1 MTRVTLLQLSA
12 QDGRDLEQSFA
23 AVTESITHSGEA
35 DLYLLP
41 ELWTPGYFAFDDYEG
56 AAEKFDVA
64 TTFLSDIAR
73 NASAYVHGGSLLE
86 EREGELFNC
95 SVLFDRSGQLIA
107 QYRKI
112 HLFGYGSREQELLT
126 PGERPTVIDTDFG
139 RVGLAVCYDLRFP
152 EQFRLMTDSG
162 AEGFL
167 VASAWPHPRI
177 EAWNTLLRAR
187 AIENQAY
194 MFAANGVGT
203 ATGGVLCGRSAIVDP
218 WGITVASAGDRAGS
232 VSSDID
238 FDEVTA
244 ARRIFPALAD
254 RRVLPQS
261 APTLLFERANE
272 APLSF
277 EVKRVFLAG
286 YTARDEA
293 SVRRYI
299 AKLEDEGI
307 QPPEDVPTFFVV
319 GSELVNPATDIDVVG
334 DQTCGEVEFALLI
347 ADDGEVYV
355 AAASDHTDRALER
368 TSIPAAKQAC
378 PKPLSRTVWRLND
391 VRPHWDDLVM
401 RSFTPAESEEPY
413 QEAGAKTLLHPDNLI
428 ALVKSR
434 FGDDLTGT
442 IVLGGSFSSRSG
454 GFDFA
459 SSFRAEIHDP
469 VTDETLVAEYR
480 VTNVLEKED

>member
-1 MTRVTLLQLSA
+1 MTRVTLLQMSA
-12 QDGRDLEQSFA
+12 QDGIDLEQSFA
-23 AVTESITHSGEA
+23 AVTEAITHAGEA

-41 ELWTPGYFAFDDYEG
+41 ELWTPGYFAFDDYER
-56 AAEKFDVA
+56 AAETFDVV
-64 TTFLSDIAR
+64 TTFLSDLAR
-73 NASAYVHGGSLLE
+73 KSRAYVHGGSLLE

-95 SVLFDRSGQLIA
+95 SILFDRSGQLIA

-126 PGERPTVIDTDFG
+126 PGERTTVVDTDFG

-194 MFAANGVGT
+194 MLAANGVGM
-203 ATGGVLCGRSAIVDP
+203 ATGGVLCGRSAIIDP
-218 WGITVASAGDRAGS
+218 WGVTVASAGDLVGS

-238 FDEVTA
+238 FDEVTT

-261 APTLLFERANE
+261 VPTLLFERANE

-277 EVKRVFLAG
+277 EVKRVLLAG

-293 SVRRYI
+293 AVRRYI

-307 QPPEDVPTFFVV
+307 PPPEEVPTFFVV
-319 GSELVNPATDIDVVG
+319 GSELVTTATSIDVVG
-334 DQTCGEVEFALLI
+334 DETCGEVEFALLI

-355 AAASDHTDRALER
+355 AAASDHTDRALEQ

-378 PKPLSRTVWRLND
+378 PKPMSRQVWRLSN
-391 VRPHWDDLVM
+391 VHSHWDELVM
-401 RSFTPAESEEPY
+401 RSFTPAESEGPY
-413 QEAGAKTLLHPDNLI
+413 QEAEAKTLIHPDNLL

-434 FGDDLTGT
+434 FGDDLGGT
-442 IVLGGSFSSRSG
+442 IVLGGSFSSQSG
-454 GFDFA
+454 SFNFA
-459 SSFRAEIHDP
+459 TSFRAEIHDP
-469 VTDETLVAEYR
+469 VTDEKLVAEYR
-480 VTNVLEKED
+480 VANVLEKED